1 MYDKLMIPQHLQS
14 FFWEIDAAALDPHE
28 HRSYVIGR
36 ILELGTEEAV
46 SWMKAT
52 FGEQEIKQVI
62 CEDHRLSPKSATYW
76 ALMYQIP
83 TEHVSALSRQ
93 PVSR

>member
-1 MYDKLMIPQHLQS
+1 MIPQHLRH
-14 FFWEIDAAALDPHE
+14 FFWEISPDTLDPHE
-28 HRSYVIGR
+28 YGDYVIGR

-52 FGEQEIKQVI
+52 FREEEIKKVI
-62 CEDHRLSPKSATYW
+62 REDHRLSPKSATYW
-76 ALMYQIP
+76 ALMYDIP
-83 TEHVSALSRQ
+83 SEQVSVLSRQ